1 LTLPDNIK
9 SFYKCHH
16 GRGIRPNLNEYMTVL
31 RAEIGLYSKV
41 YIVVDAL
48 DECSEEDC
56 TRKDLL
62 QLLRYLSKTVN
73 LLVTSRNIASI
84 ARDFEGVNCLNIHAN
99 EHDIRKYVEARIPH
113 EPRLARH
120 INLRPR
126 LKEKIM
132 NKIIMNVKG
141 M

>member
-1 LTLPDNIK
+1 
-9 SFYKCHH
+9 
-16 GRGIRPNLNEYMTVL
+16 MTVL
-31 RAEIGLYSKV
+31 RTEIGLYFKV

-48 DECSEEDC
+48 DEVNCSRE
-56 TRKDLL
+56 DLL
-62 QLLRYLSKTVN
+62 HLLRYLSKTVN

-84 ARDFEGVNCLNIHAN
+84 ARDFEGVRCLNIHAN
-99 EHDIRKYVEARIPH
+99 EHDIRKYIEGRIPR

-120 INLRPR
+120 IQSHPG
-126 LKEKIM
+126 LKEEIM